1 MFTAMVGPQS
11 SDNKLPESCLSH
23 RRDFSHLE
31 FMQVTRYVRRGS
43 RGSAL
48 PVVYPPEG
56 LSFMS
61 SKTATWIIAAGA
73 LMMFIGLCFLPGAFS
88 GHPDTDMLEIGA
100 CQFSLGALV
109 VAGGIYAKARILQFA
124 IASGEPRKDSGTAN
138 QRVRGGC
145 DLCGSEAPV
154 VQCRVHQLHLCGGC
168 LAQHYDVRSCAY
180 VPTTRTASK
189 NGRKLAAS
197 ARGA

>member
-1 MFTAMVGPQS
+1 
-11 SDNKLPESCLSH
+11 
-23 RRDFSHLE
+23 
-31 FMQVTRYVRRGS
+31 
-43 RGSAL
+43 
-48 PVVYPPEG
+48 
-56 LSFMS
+56 MS

-73 LMMFIGLCFLPGAFS
+73 LMMFIGLCFLPGALG
-88 GHPDTDMLEIGA
+88 GHGDADMLEIGA
-100 CQFSLGALV
+100 SQFSLGSLLV
-109 VAGGIYAKARILQFA
+109 SAGIYAKARALQFA
-124 IASGEPRKDSGTAN
+124 TGSKEPRKDSGSAT